1 MSWASRANRLRMGRN
16 QNVIKILEDLA
27 YNPTKRAAFQQDPE
41 SFVEQYEALT
51 EYEKHLLVER
61 DAAAVEGYL
70 RNGPSLIGDGA
81 VYAAS
86 TVIVVAIAAILILA
100 CVPHPEPAGAAAKRF
115 DSYWHRITDR
125 AQTLAS

>member
-1 MSWASRANRLRMGRN
+1 M
-16 QNVIKILEDLA
+16 IKILEDLA

-86 TVIVVAIAAILILA
+86 TVIVVVIGAIVVLA
-100 CVPHPEPAGAAAKRF
+100 SFPHPEHVAAKRF
-115 DSYWHRITDR
+115 DSYWQRITDR

>member
-16 QNVIKILEDLA
+16 KNVIKILEDLA

-70 RNGPSLIGDGA
+70 RNGPSPIGDGA
-81 VYAAS
+81 VYAAV
-86 TVIVVAIAAILILA
+86 TVIAVQAIIVILR
-100 CVPHPEPAGAAAKRF
+100 VPHPEPAGAAAKRF

>member
-1 MSWASRANRLRMGRN
+1 M
-16 QNVIKILEDLA
+16 IKILEDLA
-27 YNPTKRAAFQQDPE
+27 YNPTKRAAFQQDPQ

-70 RNGPSLIGDGA
+70 KFGPSLFGDGA

-86 TVIVVAIAAILILA
+86 TVIIVVLGMVVIIAS
-100 CVPHPEPAGAAAKRF
+100 VPHSEPAGAAAKRF

>member
-1 MSWASRANRLRMGRN
+1 M
-16 QNVIKILEDLA
+16 IKILEDLA

-86 TVIVVAIAAILILA
+86 TVIVVVIGAILVLA

>member
-81 VYAAS
+81 VYAAT
-86 TVIVVAIAAILILA
+86 TVLVILGVVLVIDSD
-100 CVPHPEPAGAAAKRF
+100 PHSEPAGAAAKRF